1 MNDINNI
8 ASIYQQLH
16 LETSNWQMQAEPFDA
31 AKQQQHLFNSFHAL
45 HKQML
50 KSKERINIC
59 KQDYYSSLSEGGAAE
74 HYWQIVEEELQE
86 FDAIKEE
93 LIALMHMHAFVDA
106 AANHWNHLDDAAK
119 QFMNGEVGDV
129 HQYSKTHLKLKDDN
143 GYDYEP

>member
-1 MNDINNI
+1 MSDTCNIMN
-8 ASIYQQLH
+8 IYQRLH
-16 LETSNWQMQAEPFDA
+16 LETTDWQMQMEPLDDA
-31 AKQQQHLFNSFHAL
+31 AVQQHLFNSFHAL

-59 KQDYYSSLSEGGAAE
+59 KQDYSASLSEGGAAE

-86 FDAIKEE
+86 FDIIKEE

-119 QFMNGEVGDV
+119 QFMNGEVGDIN
-129 HQYSKTHLKLKDDN
+129 HYSNTHLKLKDDY